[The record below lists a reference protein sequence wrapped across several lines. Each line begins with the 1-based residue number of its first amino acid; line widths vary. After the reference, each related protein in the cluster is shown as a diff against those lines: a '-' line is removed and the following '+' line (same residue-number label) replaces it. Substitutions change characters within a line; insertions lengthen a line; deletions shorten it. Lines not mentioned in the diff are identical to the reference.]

1 MKNRILIFWGLS
13 ITSLTFNILRIYVQ
27 RIGHIYPARCV
38 YIANILDI
46 YTQQTPITYTKVE
59 DLIYFFSI
67 TTKLENISLPLSQE
81 IIT

>member
-13 ITSLTFNILRIYVQ
+13 ITSLTLNILRIYVQ

-59 DLIYFFSI
+59 DFSI